1 MIYLDTTFIVS
12 LFINT
17 EVHHQKSVKIW
28 NDNRNEE
35 KIISNV
41 ILSETITLLKIKLK
55 ENTKAIIEIFES
67 IIDTCKII
75 YEDKQLTM
83 KSFKVFVKY
92 DSTISLAD
100 ALSVAIMQKLK
111 IIEIASWDS
120 DFNKIEGIIR
130 LTYTL

>member
-17 EVHHQKSVKIW
+17 EVNHEKSVQIW
-28 NDNRNEE
+28 NDNPNEE

-55 ENTKAIIEIFES
+55 GNTSAIIEIFES
-67 IIDTCKII
+67 IMDTCKII

-83 KSFKVFVKY
+83 ESFKVFVKY

-111 IIEIASWDS
+111 IIDIASWDN
-120 DFNKIEGIIR
+120 DFNKIDGVVKLR
-130 LTYTL
+130 